1 MLKKYKKYDYQS
13 LLIPDELYIE
23 DFENAKADDAIKFSD
38 WSFAQTKD
46 RIEILQNYIN
56 KSNDIFSLDYT
67 DKSLIKLW
75 TWFEDNLEL
84 VEKTNE
90 ELQNEKE
97 STPQVYWKF
106 IQNKRISPLMV
117 EIAIDIS
124 YYFADMLLKKHSD
137 LHTDCIIKPKWKENL
152 KKPVISGFFMDIT
165 IYPIEL
171 IMESAKR
178 SVEKKNSYRLKM
190 LYDKYAGLACNPFEI
205 KYNSNYSY
213 WAITPYYRNSELL
226 DFSQASKKTAETFF
240 NEYVSKS
247 NERIDCLFEFVKRNN
262 VSVKKDFT
270 PKSLIP
276 LWELVKNNIIIKQL
290 SDNEILEKSL
300 NLAPW
305 FRDEKHITNT
315 IIDESSSQLLIDLSY
330 YYAEVVIRNYNGAK
344 WSYFTNGRSYID
356 VNQPL
361 ISISDTNYRFRPYLM
376 LLKFAMNSDDKNTLY
391 NAFLKIDKLIIEYSD

>member
-23 DFENAKADDAIKFSD
+23 DFENAKSDDAIKFSD
-38 WSFAQTKD
+38 WFFAQTKD
-46 RIEILQNYIN
+46 RIEVLQNYIN

-84 VEKTNE
+84 VEKTDK

-205 KYNSNYSY
+205 KYNSNYPY
-213 WAITPYYRNSELL
+213 WAITPYYRNFELL

-270 PKSLIP
+270 PISLIP

-305 FRDEKHITNT
+305 FRDEKHITKT

-344 WSYFTNGRSYID
+344 WSYFTNSRSYID

>member
-117 EIAIDIS
+117 EIAIDVS
-124 YYFADMLLKKHSD
+124 YYFADMLLKNHSD

-178 SVEKKNSYRLKM
+178 SVEKKNPLRLKM
-190 LYDKYAGLACNPFEI
+190 IYDRYSDLASNPFKM
-205 KYNSNYSY
+205 KYDNNYSF
-213 WAITPYYRNSELL
+213 WLISPYFRHSELL
-226 DFSQASKKTAETFF
+226 DFSQASKKTAEEFF
-240 NEYVSKS
+240 YTYIGKS

-270 PKSLIP
+270 PKSLIL

>member
-1 MLKKYKKYDYQS
+1 MLKKYKNDYQS

-38 WSFAQTKD
+38 WFFAQTKD
-46 RIEILQNYIN
+46 RIEVLQNYIN

-84 VEKTNE
+84 VEKTDK

-124 YYFADMLLKKHSD
+124 YYFADMLLKNHSD

-305 FRDEKHITNT
+305 FRDEKHITKT

-391 NAFLKIDKLIIEYSD
+391 NAFLKINKLIIEYSD

>member
-13 LLIPDELYIE
+13 LLIPDELYID

-38 WSFAQTKD
+38 WFFAQTKD
-46 RIEILQNYIN
+46 RIEVLQNYIN

-84 VEKTNE
+84 VEKTDI

-97 STPQVYWKF
+97 STPQVYWEF

-124 YYFADMLLKKHSD
+124 YYFADMLLKNHSD

-165 IYPIEL
+165 IYPVEL

-205 KYNSNYSY
+205 KYNSNYPY

-305 FRDEKHITNT
+305 FRDEKHITKT

-344 WSYFTNGRSYID
+344 WSYFTNSRLYID

-376 LLKFAMNSDDKNTLY
+376 LLKFAMNSEDKNTLY

>member
-1 MLKKYKKYDYQS
+1 MLKKYKNDYQS

-38 WSFAQTKD
+38 WFFAQTKD
-46 RIEILQNYIN
+46 RIEVLQNYIN

-84 VEKTNE
+84 VEKTDK

-124 YYFADMLLKKHSD
+124 YYFADMLLKKHSN

-165 IYPIEL
+165 IYPVEL

-205 KYNSNYSY
+205 KYNSNYPY
-213 WAITPYYRNSELL
+213 WTITPYYRNSELL

-270 PKSLIP
+270 PKSLIL

-305 FRDEKHITNT
+305 FRDEKHITKT

-344 WSYFTNGRSYID
+344 WSYFTNSRSYID

-376 LLKFAMNSDDKNTLY
+376 LLKFAMNLDDKNTLY

>member
-23 DFENAKADDAIKFSD
+23 DFENAKSDDAIKFSD
-38 WSFAQTKD
+38 WFFAQTKD
-46 RIEILQNYIN
+46 RIEVLQNYIN

-84 VEKTNE
+84 VEKTDK

-178 SVEKKNSYRLKM
+178 SVEKKNPLRLKM
-190 LYDKYAGLACNPFEI
+190 IYDRYSDLASNPFKM
-205 KYNSNYSY
+205 KYDNNYSF
-213 WAITPYYRNSELL
+213 WLISPYFRHSELL

-270 PKSLIP
+270 PKSLIL

-344 WSYFTNGRSYID
+344 WSYFTNSRSYID

>member
-38 WSFAQTKD
+38 WFFAQTKD

-84 VEKTNE
+84 VEKTDE

-190 LYDKYAGLACNPFEI
+190 LYDKYAGLACKPFEI
-205 KYNSNYSY
+205 KYNSKYPY

-270 PKSLIP
+270 PKSLIL

-344 WSYFTNGRSYID
+344 WSYFTNSRSYID

>member
-1 MLKKYKKYDYQS
+1 MLKKYKNDYQS

-23 DFENAKADDAIKFSD
+23 DFENAKADDAIKFYD
-38 WSFAQTKD
+38 WFFAQTKN
-46 RIEILQNYIN
+46 RIEVLQNYIN

-84 VEKTNE
+84 VEKTDK

-124 YYFADMLLKKHSD
+124 YYFADMLLKKHSN

-165 IYPIEL
+165 IYPVEL

-178 SVEKKNSYRLKM
+178 SVEKKNSCRLKM

-205 KYNSNYSY
+205 KYNSNYPY
-213 WAITPYYRNSELL
+213 WTITPYYRNSELL

-305 FRDEKHITNT
+305 FRDEKHITKT

-344 WSYFTNGRSYID
+344 WSYFTNSRSYID

>member
-1 MLKKYKKYDYQS
+1 MLKKYKYDYQS

-38 WSFAQTKD
+38 WFFAQTKD
-46 RIEILQNYIN
+46 RIEVLQNYIN
-56 KSNDIFSLDYT
+56 KSNYIFSLDYT

-84 VEKTNE
+84 VEKTDK

-124 YYFADMLLKKHSD
+124 YYFADMLLKKHSN

-165 IYPIEL
+165 IYPVEL

-205 KYNSNYSY
+205 KYNSNYPY
-213 WAITPYYRNSELL
+213 WTITPYYRNSELL

-240 NEYVSKS
+240 
-247 NERIDCLFEFVKRNN
+247 
-262 VSVKKDFT
+262 
-270 PKSLIP
+270 
-276 LWELVKNNIIIKQL
+276 
-290 SDNEILEKSL
+290 
-300 NLAPW
+300 
-305 FRDEKHITNT
+305 
-315 IIDESSSQLLIDLSY
+315 
-330 YYAEVVIRNYNGAK
+330 
-344 WSYFTNGRSYID
+344 
-356 VNQPL
+356 
-361 ISISDTNYRFRPYLM
+361 
-376 LLKFAMNSDDKNTLY
+376 
-391 NAFLKIDKLIIEYSD
+391 

>member
-23 DFENAKADDAIKFSD
+23 DFENAKSDDAIKFSD
-38 WSFAQTKD
+38 WFFAQTKD
-46 RIEILQNYIN
+46 RIEVLQNYIN

-84 VEKTNE
+84 VEKTDK

-178 SVEKKNSYRLKM
+178 SVEKKNPLRLKM
-190 LYDKYAGLACNPFEI
+190 IYDRYSDLASNPFKM
-205 KYNSNYSY
+205 KYDNNYSF
-213 WAITPYYRNSELL
+213 WLISPYFRHSELL

-276 LWELVKNNIIIKQL
+276 LWKFIKNNIIIKQL

-305 FRDEKHITNT
+305 FRDEKHITKT

-344 WSYFTNGRSYID
+344 WSYFTNSRSYID

>member
-13 LLIPDELYIE
+13 LLIPNELYIE
-23 DFENAKADDAIKFSD
+23 DFENAKSDDAIKFSD
-38 WSFAQTKD
+38 WFFAQTKD
-46 RIEILQNYIN
+46 RIEVLQNYIN

-84 VEKTNE
+84 VEKTDK

-178 SVEKKNSYRLKM
+178 SVEKKNPLRLKM
-190 LYDKYAGLACNPFEI
+190 IYDRYSDLASNPFKM
-205 KYNSNYSY
+205 KYDNNYSF
-213 WAITPYYRNSELL
+213 WLISPYFRHSELL

-276 LWELVKNNIIIKQL
+276 LWKFIKNNIIIKQL

-305 FRDEKHITNT
+305 FRDEKHITKT

-344 WSYFTNGRSYID
+344 WSYFTNSRSYID

>member
-1 MLKKYKKYDYQS
+1 MFKKYKKYDYQS

-38 WSFAQTKD
+38 WFFAQTKD
-46 RIEILQNYIN
+46 RIEVLQNYIN

-84 VEKTNE
+84 VEKTDK

-106 IQNKRISPLMV
+106 IQSKRISPLMV

-178 SVEKKNSYRLKM
+178 SVEKKNPLRLKM
-190 LYDKYAGLACNPFEI
+190 IYDRYSDLASNPFKM
-205 KYNSNYSY
+205 KYDNNYSF
-213 WAITPYYRNSELL
+213 WLISPYFRHSELL

-305 FRDEKHITNT
+305 FRDEKHITKT

-361 ISISDTNYRFRPYLM
+361 ISISDTNYRFRPYLI

>member
-38 WSFAQTKD
+38 WFFAQTKD

-84 VEKTNE
+84 VEKTDK

-124 YYFADMLLKKHSD
+124 YYFADMLLKNHSD

-305 FRDEKHITNT
+305 FRDEKHITKT

-391 NAFLKIDKLIIEYSD
+391 NAFLKINKLIIEYSD

>member
-1 MLKKYKKYDYQS
+1 MLKKYKNDYQS
-13 LLIPDELYIE
+13 LLIPNELYIE

-38 WSFAQTKD
+38 WFFAQTKN
-46 RIEILQNYIN
+46 RIEVLQNYIN
-56 KSNDIFSLDYT
+56 KSNYIFSLDYT

-84 VEKTNE
+84 VEKTDK

-124 YYFADMLLKKHSD
+124 YYFADMLLKKHSN

-165 IYPIEL
+165 IYPVEL

-178 SVEKKNSYRLKM
+178 SVEKKNSCRLKM

-205 KYNSNYSY
+205 KYNSNYPY
-213 WAITPYYRNSELL
+213 WTITPYYRNSELL

-305 FRDEKHITNT
+305 FRDEKHITKT

-344 WSYFTNGRSYID
+344 WSYFTNSRSYID

>member
-1 MLKKYKKYDYQS
+1 MLKKYNKYDYQS

-38 WSFAQTKD
+38 WFFAQTKD
-46 RIEILQNYIN
+46 RIEVLQNYIN

-84 VEKTNE
+84 VEKTDK

-124 YYFADMLLKKHSD
+124 YYFADMLLKNHSD

-178 SVEKKNSYRLKM
+178 SVEKKNSCRLKM

-205 KYNSNYSY
+205 KYNSKYPY

-247 NERIDCLFEFVKRNN
+247 NERID
-262 VSVKKDFT
+262 
-270 PKSLIP
+270 
-276 LWELVKNNIIIKQL
+276 
-290 SDNEILEKSL
+290 
-300 NLAPW
+300 
-305 FRDEKHITNT
+305 
-315 IIDESSSQLLIDLSY
+315 
-330 YYAEVVIRNYNGAK
+330 
-344 WSYFTNGRSYID
+344 
-356 VNQPL
+356 
-361 ISISDTNYRFRPYLM
+361 
-376 LLKFAMNSDDKNTLY
+376 
-391 NAFLKIDKLIIEYSD
+391 

>member
-23 DFENAKADDAIKFSD
+23 DFENAKSDDAIKFSD
-38 WSFAQTKD
+38 WFFAQTKD
-46 RIEILQNYIN
+46 RIEVLQNYIN

-84 VEKTNE
+84 VEKTDK

-124 YYFADMLLKKHSD
+124 YYFADMLLKNHSD

-178 SVEKKNSYRLKM
+178 SVEKKNPLRLKM
-190 LYDKYAGLACNPFEI
+190 IYDRYSDLASNPFKM
-205 KYNSNYSY
+205 KYDNNYSF
-213 WAITPYYRNSELL
+213 WLISPYFRHSELL

-344 WSYFTNGRSYID
+344 WSYFTNSRSYID

-376 LLKFAMNSDDKNTLY
+376 LLKYAMNSDDKNTLY
-391 NAFLKIDKLIIEYSD
+391 NAFLKIDKLTIEYSD

>member
-1 MLKKYKKYDYQS
+1 MLKKDKKTSYKS
-13 LLIPDELYIE
+13 LIIPNEIYI
-23 DFENAKADDAIKFSD
+23 DNFENAKSDDAIKFSD
-38 WSFAQTKD
+38 WFFAQTKD
-46 RIEILQNYIN
+46 RIEVLQNYIN

-84 VEKTNE
+84 VEKTDK

-178 SVEKKNSYRLKM
+178 SVEKKNPLRLKM
-190 LYDKYAGLACNPFEI
+190 IYDRYSDLASNPFKM
-205 KYNSNYSY
+205 KYDNNYSF
-213 WAITPYYRNSELL
+213 WLISPYFRHSELL
-226 DFSQASKKTAETFF
+226 DFSQASKKTAEEFF
-240 NEYVSKS
+240 YTYIGKS
-247 NERIDCLFEFVKRNN
+247 NERIAVLFNHIENDGIKI
-262 VSVKKDFT
+262 KKDFS
-270 PKSLIP
+270 PESLIF
-276 LWELVKNNIIIKQL
+276 LWDWARKKITKRKL
-290 SDNEILEKSL
+290 SSNEICEKEL
-300 NLAPW
+300 DYAPW
-305 FRDEKHITNT
+305 FRNADYIPKTVISEF
-315 IIDESSSQLLIDLSY
+315 SCQLLIDLSY
-330 YYAEVVIRNYNGAK
+330 YYAEVLLKNYKNAQ
-344 WSYFTNGRSYID
+344 WSYFTNNKSYID
-356 VNQPL
+356 VNRPT
-361 ISISDTNYRFRPYLM
+361 ISVGKHRIMPQCVTFEITTNLDDRNALYDAFIQVK
-376 LLKFAMNSDDKNTLY
+376 KF
-391 NAFLKIDKLIIEYSD
+391 I

>member
-1 MLKKYKKYDYQS
+1 MFKKYKKYDYQS

-38 WSFAQTKD
+38 WFFAQTKD
-46 RIEILQNYIN
+46 RIEVLQNYIN

-84 VEKTNE
+84 VEKTDK

-106 IQNKRISPLMV
+106 IQSKRISPLMV

-178 SVEKKNSYRLKM
+178 SVEKKNPLRLKM
-190 LYDKYAGLACNPFEI
+190 IYDRYSDLASNPFKM
-205 KYNSNYSY
+205 KYDNNYSF
-213 WAITPYYRNSELL
+213 WLISPYFRHSELL

-262 VSVKKDFT
+262 VSVKKNFT

-305 FRDEKHITNT
+305 FRDEKHITKT

-361 ISISDTNYRFRPYLM
+361 ISISDTNYRFRPYLI